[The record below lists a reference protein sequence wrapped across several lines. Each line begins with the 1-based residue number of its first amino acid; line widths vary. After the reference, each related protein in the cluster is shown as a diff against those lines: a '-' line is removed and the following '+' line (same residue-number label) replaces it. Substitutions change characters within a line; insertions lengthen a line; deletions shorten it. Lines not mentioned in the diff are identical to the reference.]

1 MVVKIVIIQFVVAQ
15 IPAKISNC
23 ISTIKF
29 VRVSNLKF
37 LATVSLIAQVDFKFL
52 AFQITSRK
60 NHKLWSNLKPYQ
72 RWYLLYPSMWR
83 RFYWRYDGMSVSG
96 KLSGRMSMPKLYL
109 WKWWPFYSNGGSFD
123 LSKTIWE
130 SAISSQSYQCSF
142 VASNWNQF
150 YMAKEYQ
157 FILGMY
163 CQHQWRTP
171 YLWRLSWCCSS
182 KSGLSGL
189 DSPVVF
195 VRDWKYELRNSW
207 WEIVVWKRNLM
218 CHLML
223 HWWHAIL
230 TNTKI
235 KKWSFF
241 VLVPVRPKLL
251 PVTRKSHTESYQWQA
266 VTHRVIRLKTV
277 WL

>member
-1 MVVKIVIIQFVVAQ
+1 MMVVKIVIILSVVAQ

-23 ISTIKF
+23 TSTIKF
-29 VRVSNLKF
+29 VRVSSLRF
-37 LATVSLIAQVDFKFL
+37 LATVSLTAQVGLEFL
-52 AFQITSRK
+52 IFVKLPLQ
-60 NHKLWSNLKPYQ
+60 KLWTNLKPYQ

-109 WKWWPFYSNGGSFD
+109 WKWWPFYSNRGSSD

-163 CQHQWRTP
+163 CQYQGRTT

-189 DSPVVF
+189 NIPVNF
-195 VRDWKYELRNSW
+195 VQF
-207 WEIVVWKRNLM
+207 EIENMNLEIRGQRLWCEKRTW
-218 CHLML
+218 C
-223 HWWHAIL
+223 AIWCF
-230 TNTKI
+230 I
-235 KKWSFF
+235 DGM
-241 VLVPVRPKLL
+241 
-251 PVTRKSHTESYQWQA
+251 
-266 VTHRVIRLKTV
+266 
-277 WL
+277 